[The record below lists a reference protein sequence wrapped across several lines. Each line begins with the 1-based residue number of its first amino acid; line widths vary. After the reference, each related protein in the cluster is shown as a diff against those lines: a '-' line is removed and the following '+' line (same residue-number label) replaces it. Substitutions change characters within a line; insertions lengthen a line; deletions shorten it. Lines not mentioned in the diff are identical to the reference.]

1 MQKQNTV
8 LYILKFARNNALG
21 KDKKRIPYFCTI
33 MESTRQ
39 KKVSRLVQK
48 ELSVIFQQYTQDIL
62 GNIMVSVTIVR
73 VSADL
78 ADANIFLSIFPVADP
93 SKALTIVKNNTNMI
107 RKKLAESVRNQL
119 RIVPALQF
127 HLDDSAAYAEEI
139 NRLLKK

>member
-1 MQKQNTV
+1 
-8 LYILKFARNNALG
+8 
-21 KDKKRIPYFCTI
+21 

-48 ELSVIFQQYTQDIL
+48 ELSVIFQQYIQEIL

-73 VSADL
+73 ISPDL
-78 ADANIFLSIFPVADP
+78 ADANIFLSIFPVDDP
-93 SKALTIVKNNTNMI
+93 SQALKIVKNNTTMI
-107 RKKLAESVRNQL
+107 RKKLGESVRNQL

-139 NRLLKK
+139 DRLLKK

>member
-1 MQKQNTV
+1 
-8 LYILKFARNNALG
+8 
-21 KDKKRIPYFCTI
+21 

-48 ELSVIFQQYTQDIL
+48 ELSVIFQQHTQEIL

-73 VSADL
+73 ISPDL
-78 ADANIFLSIFPVADP
+78 ADANIFLSIFPVDDP
-93 SKALTIVKNNTNMI
+93 SQALKVVKNNTTMI
-107 RKKLAESVRNQL
+107 RKKLGESVRNQL

-139 NRLLKK
+139 DRLLKK

>member
-1 MQKQNTV
+1 
-8 LYILKFARNNALG
+8 
-21 KDKKRIPYFCTI
+21 

-48 ELSVIFQQYTQDIL
+48 ELSVIFQQQAQEIL

-73 VSADL
+73 ISPDL
-78 ADANIFLSIFPVADP
+78 ADANVFLSIFPVDDP
-93 SKALTIVKNNTNMI
+93 TEALKVVKSNTIMI
-107 RKKLAESVRNQL
+107 RKKLGESVRHQL

-139 NRLLKK
+139 DRLLKK

>member
-1 MQKQNTV
+1 
-8 LYILKFARNNALG
+8 
-21 KDKKRIPYFCTI
+21 

-48 ELSVIFQQYTQDIL
+48 ELSVIFQQYTQEIL

-73 VSADL
+73 ISPDL
-78 ADANIFLSIFPVADP
+78 ADANIFLSIFPVDDP
-93 SKALTIVKNNTNMI
+93 SKALKVVKNNTTMI
-107 RKKLAESVRNQL
+107 RKKLGESVRNQL

-139 NRLLKK
+139 DRLLKK

>member
-1 MQKQNTV
+1 
-8 LYILKFARNNALG
+8 
-21 KDKKRIPYFCTI
+21 

-48 ELSVIFQQYTQDIL
+48 ELSLIFQQYTQEIL

-73 VSADL
+73 ISPDL
-78 ADANIFLSIFPVADP
+78 AEANIFLSIFPVDDP
-93 SKALTIVKNNTNMI
+93 SQALKIVKNNTTMI
-107 RKKLAESVRNQL
+107 RKKLGESVRNQL

-139 NRLLKK
+139 DRLLKK

>member
-1 MQKQNTV
+1 MQR
-8 LYILKFARNNALG
+8 YE
-21 KDKKRIPYFCTI
+21 RIRYFCG

-48 ELSVIFQQYTQDIL
+48 ELSVIFQHYTQEIL

-73 VSADL
+73 ISPDL
-78 ADANIFLSIFPVADP
+78 ADANIFLSIFPVDDP
-93 SKALTIVKNNTNMI
+93 AQALKVVKNNTTMI
-107 RKKLAESVRNQL
+107 RKKLGESVRNQL

-139 NRLLKK
+139 DRLLKK

>member
-1 MQKQNTV
+1 
-8 LYILKFARNNALG
+8 
-21 KDKKRIPYFCTI
+21 

-48 ELSVIFQQYTQDIL
+48 ELSVIFQQYTQEIL

-73 VSADL
+73 ISPDL
-78 ADANIFLSIFPVADP
+78 AEANIFLSIFPFDEP
-93 SKALTIVKNNTNMI
+93 YQALKLVKNNTTMI
-107 RKKLAESVRNQL
+107 RRKLGESVRNQL

-139 NRLLKK
+139 DRLLKK